1 MVFFLAHPLLYI
13 FRYFNCKFK
22 GGSVDLI
29 TLINLIFSITI
40 LFLGIKKYKETG
52 AKAFVFIALGFMMY
66 GISHFSLLL
75 GWGGAKEAL
84 IAVRAAGYVL
94 VITGLLV

>member
-1 MVFFLAHPLLYI
+1 M
-13 FRYFNCKFK
+13 
-22 GGSVDLI
+22 DLI

-40 LFLGIKKYKETG
+40 LFLGMKKYKETG

-75 GWGGAKEAL
+75 GWGDAKEAL
-84 IAVRAAGYVL
+84 ITVRAAGYVL